1 MGVENGRALGM
12 PVNEFTEIAYNE
24 LVKGSDMIVVGSIA
38 TEPREVYMDLVER
51 RRKIFDKLAGAML
64 SRFEL

>member
-12 PVNEFTEIAYNE
+12 PVEKFTEEAYSE
-24 LVKGSDMIVVGSIA
+24 LLKGDEMVVVGSIA
-38 TEPREVYMDLVER
+38 TEPREVYMDLVDR